1 MIGFLWKNK
10 AKAVIR
16 IKIITVFLD
25 NYIRLRDGRE
35 VDDWGN
41 DWKEKSFNE
50 VIAFF
55 RDNEKDF
62 KIKSKYQFIPM
73 RLGSLVRD
81 IDDLTIYDAYKVLF
95 DIYFGGKPSN
105 KELSKL
111 EYEFKNEVIIRGLH
125 IDMKMK

>member
-16 IKIITVFLD
+16 TKIITVFLD

-105 KELSKL
+105 KELNKL
-111 EYEFKNEVIIRGLH
+111 EYEFKNEVTTRGLH
-125 IDMKMK
+125 IDMKMT

>member
-50 VIAFF
+50 VITFF